1 MGVIKPALPD
11 LDLDDWAAR
20 PEAERVRLMC
30 ESWATQGFGAPA
42 VAYLFYVLK
51 IGLYAWLWVVF
62 VSRAPDVAGLSDIG
76 DWWATP
82 VAFEKAI
89 LWTMLFEVLG
99 LGCGSGPLTG
109 RYVPPVVAWTHFL
122 RPGTIRLAP
131 WPDRVPLTAGHRRTV
146 VDALLYAGL
155 VGLTL
160 RALLSSEPLFG
171 SGGLGMVV
179 RGVPSSVASIDAVL
193 LMPIVVVLAVLGLRD
208 KTVFLAARAE
218 HYWSMLIVFVLA
230 GDDVAVMLAGA
241 MVVQLAIWWGAA
253 TSKLNHHFPNV
264 VTIMVSNSPV
274 LRVPALKRAMYRRYP
289 DDLRPSGLAAA
300 LAHGGTVVEFVFPL
314 LLAVSSGGAPT
325 AVGLAVMLAF
335 HLFITSCF
343 PMGVPIEWNV
353 LFLYSMFVLFGHYA
367 ELSPL
372 DVLEDP
378 LLAVLLVIGL
388 LVGPVLGNLR
398 PDKISFLPGMRYYA
412 GNWAASLW
420 LFRKDDEG
428 DCSRRLDEC
437 LTKTAPT
444 IDRQLEVLYDE
455 DTIRAVNGKLRAF
468 RSMHLHGRALNALLP
483 TAVDDLEAYAVN
495 EGEGTA
501 GVILG
506 WNFGDGHLH
515 HEQLLAAVQA
525 ECGFAPGDL
534 RVLALESQP
543 LGKPWM
549 HWRVVDAADGLQA
562 EGRVVVADL
571 LAHQP
576 WPEPDTIDIHP
587 MVPG

>member
-20 PEAERVRLMC
+20 PESERVRLMC

-42 VAYLFYVLK
+42 VAYAFYLFK
-51 IGLYAWLWVVF
+51 IAVYITLWVYF
-62 VSRAPDVAGLSDIG
+62 VSRTPTFDGFSDIG
-76 DWWATP
+76 DWWHLP
-82 VAFEKAI
+82 IAFQKAI
-89 LWTMLFEVLG
+89 VWTMLFEVLG

-109 RYVPPVVAWTHFL
+109 RYVPPVVAFTHFL
-122 RPGTIRLAP
+122 RPGTIRLPAFP
-131 WPDRVPLTAGHRRTV
+131 AHVPLTAGHRRSI
-146 VDALLYAGL
+146 VDVALYAAL
-155 VGLTL
+155 VGLCL
-160 RALLSSEPLFG
+160 RALLSSN
-171 SGGLGMVV
+171 S
-179 RGVPSSVASIDAVL
+179 L
-193 LMPIVVVLAVLGLRD
+193 LATEDLWPIIVVLAVLGLRD

-218 HYWSMLIVFVLA
+218 HYWSMLIVFVLTD
-230 GDDVAVMLAGA
+230 GDLAAMFAGA

-274 LRVPALKRAMYRRYP
+274 LRVPALKRAMYRSYP
-289 DDLRPSGLAAA
+289 EDLRPSRLAAA
-300 LAHGGTVVEFVFPL
+300 LAHGGTVIEFVFPL
-314 LLAVSSGGAPT
+314 VLALTLANT
-325 AVGLAVMLAF
+325 ATTVALVVMLLF

-353 LFLYSMFVLFGHYA
+353 LFVYSMFFLFADLSFGDYGTV
-367 ELSPL
+367 ELADITGKP
-372 DVLEDP
+372 VVI
-378 LLAVLLVIGL
+378 LALAIGL

-398 PDKISFLPGMRYYA
+398 PDKVSFLPGMRYYA

-420 LFRKDDEG
+420 LFRKDADGG
-428 DCSRRLDEC
+428 DCSTLLDER
-437 LTKTAPT
+437 LTKTAGT
-444 IDRQLEVLYDE
+444 INRQLAVLYDE

-483 TAVDDLEAYAVN
+483 TVVDDLEAYAVN

-543 LGKPWM
+543 AGKPWM
-549 HWRVVDAADGLQA
+549 HWRVFDAADGLQA

-576 WPEPDTIDIHP
+576 WPEPGAIDIHR
-587 MVPG
+587 MVAG